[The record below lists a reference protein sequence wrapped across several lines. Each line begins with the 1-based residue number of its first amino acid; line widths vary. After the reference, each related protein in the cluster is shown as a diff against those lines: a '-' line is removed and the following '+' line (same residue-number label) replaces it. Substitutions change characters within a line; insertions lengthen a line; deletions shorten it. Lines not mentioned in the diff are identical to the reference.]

1 MIPLGNFTQI
11 YKDTSTII
19 PKVEKEDGTI
29 INNQFEILNENK
41 SFYEKLYNKKYPGTS
56 DIGEI
61 TVKKISENLKN
72 INHTKLTQ
80 EEQDNLEGKITIKEA
95 GGALKNMKN
104 DKTPGSDGYSAELF
118 KFFWK
123 DLQVF
128 IVNSLNYGYDIGELS
143 VTQKLGIIT
152 CLPIR

>member
-1 MIPLGNFTQI
+1 M
-11 YKDTSTII
+11 
-19 PKVEKEDGTI
+19 
-29 INNQFEILNENK
+29 NN
-41 SFYEKLYNKKYPGTS
+41 YTTRVPGTS

-61 TVKKISENLKN
+61 TVKKISEDLKN

-118 KFFWK
+118 
-123 DLQVF
+123 
-128 IVNSLNYGYDIGELS
+128 
-143 VTQKLGIIT
+143 
-152 CLPIR
+152 